1 MNMEERFDRIIEPI
15 TETIKQHLRRIPEDI
30 KRQTQEI
37 RLRTGRPVCL
47 YCNKGIYFFSRAG
60 RILCYPAEE
69 MLTATRD
76 DILETFRAICSYS
89 VYSHQDEI
97 RNGYITLRGGHRVGV
112 GGTAVLQD
120 GRIASLRDISSL
132 NFRIARQIPGCAQE
146 LLRQMKGRWAHGL
159 LIAGAPATGKTTL
172 LRDLAR
178 ELSSGRSGPIRKVA
192 VVDERGELAG
202 TCIGVPQNDL
212 GLCCDVLDG
221 YPKAEGILQA
231 VRTLSP
237 DIVVCDELGGREDVS
252 AVEQGL
258 NAGVTLVSTIHAG
271 SAEELLH
278 RRPAVRLLETGAFG
292 TVAFLGE
299 RSSPGTV
306 TGVCKAGDL
315 LAQIHRNYSSDSGGE
330 PVWPAGVA

>member
-1 MNMEERFDRIIEPI
+1 MEERFDRIIEPI

-120 GRIASLRDISSL
+120 GRIASLRDISSAEFQ
-132 NFRIARQIPGCAQE
+132 NCP
-146 LLRQMKGRWAHGL
+146 
-159 LIAGAPATGKTTL
+159 PNTGM
-172 LRDLAR
+172 R
-178 ELSSGRSGPIRKVA
+178 
-192 VVDERGELAG
+192 
-202 TCIGVPQNDL
+202 
-212 GLCCDVLDG
+212 
-221 YPKAEGILQA
+221 
-231 VRTLSP
+231 
-237 DIVVCDELGGREDVS
+237 
-252 AVEQGL
+252 
-258 NAGVTLVSTIHAG
+258 
-271 SAEELLH
+271 
-278 RRPAVRLLETGAFG
+278 TGAFTADEGQMGARAAHCRRARYRQGQPCCG
-292 TVAFLGE
+292 TLPGSSAVGE
-299 RSSPGTV
+299 AVLSVRLPWSTN
-306 TGVCKAGDL
+306 GV
-315 LAQIHRNYSSDSGGE
+315 S
-330 PVWPAGVA
+330 WPAHASAYRRTTWACAAMF